1 VGQKYQFHQKEC
13 GVDKMAN
20 PVWSLTNRTI
30 DNRGTKSNPALT
42 TVTPTNQQGWETLRT
57 YRDGSTVQYKI
68 DPQGRVGYR
77 DGRNGNQYA
86 NLQQFAD
93 QLAGENSTS
102 FIQNYINRLKTDIT
116 GVLTTRTQNTIP
128 SQAAP
133 PSKTGIGTSPDN
145 TNNQN
150 ADGTPGDPGGSPA
163 IFDISSNN
171 FQKDEEFKNKTWLV
185 YPKDMN
191 RSQDRIV
198 ITQRRYIATNA
209 FSEGKINVNAFSQ
222 ERFKEPP
229 TKEQLLGTVILP
241 MPNDIS
247 ETNVTAWGEDSLS
260 SLAALV
266 GGAALGSV
274 KSLADFDI
282 DKTIK
287 DIQGAASTALD
298 KNSSANETIKQLLTL
313 NAAAAVTKKFGININ
328 PEAFRSRITGT
339 AINPNLELLFQGP
352 KLRSF
357 AFQFKMSPRNQDEAK
372 NIRYIIKF
380 FKKGMAAKRNFTDS
394 KAAYFLGTPNVFDI
408 NFKSGDTELG
418 SIGKIK
424 TCALQQC
431 VVNYTPDGFY
441 AAYEDTQKNA
451 GGSQPIAVTMTLAFT
466 ELTPLYNDNYEDSDT
481 VGWDKLEDGPTGKP
495 AAPPP
500 PPPAA
505 PGPAGQ
511 ATSPTRTLIQG
522 TGQSQPSL
530 GLPGV

>member
-1 VGQKYQFHQKEC
+1 MATPPAGWKQSDPNSPGIYTNNSLRLIDKDKFLRPISVVANDINGSYMVYEKTTFGNKLLYQIDKNSNKNLDKKRFEDITI
-13 GVDKMAN
+13 VDKKIEKD
-20 PVWSLTNRTI
+20 V
-30 DNRGTKSNPALT
+30 
-42 TVTPTNQQGWETLRT
+42 
-57 YRDGSTVQYKI
+57 YKL
-68 DPQGRVGYR
+68 V
-77 DGRNGNQYA
+77 
-86 NLQQFAD
+86 
-93 QLAGENSTS
+93 
-102 FIQNYINRLKTDIT
+102 
-116 GVLTTRTQNTIP
+116 QNTGIKDNIEALNN
-128 SQAAP
+128 SKVYKHLAQVQQP
-133 PSKTGIGTSPDN
+133 PPPGRLGIGTSPDN

-150 ADGTPGDPGGSPA
+150 PDNADPASSPA
-163 IFDISSNN
+163 VFDISSNN
-171 FQKDEEFKNKTWLV
+171 FQNDEEFSNKDWLK

-191 RSQDRIV
+191 PSQDRIV

-209 FSEGKINVNAFSQ
+209 FSEGKISENAISQ

-266 GGAALGSV
+266 GGAALGV
-274 KSLADFDI
+274 VGGLGAGNFDKI
-282 DKTIK
+282 GKAANEAIKTTLNK
-287 DIQGAASTALD
+287 ESG
-298 KNSSANETIKQLLTL
+298 ANETIKQLLTL
-313 NAAAAVTKKFGININ
+313 NAAAEVTKKFGININ

-495 AAPPP
+495 AAAAPPA
-500 PPPAA
+500 AA

-511 ATSPTRTLIQG
+511 ATSPTRTQSQG
-522 TGQSQPSL
+522 TGPNQPSL
-530 GLPGV
+530 GLPPAN

>member
-1 VGQKYQFHQKEC
+1 
-13 GVDKMAN
+13 MAAIV
-20 PVWSLTNRTI
+20 P
-30 DNRGTKSNPALT
+30 
-42 TVTPTNQQGWETLRT
+42 
-57 YRDGSTVQYKI
+57 
-68 DPQGRVGYR
+68 VGYQNL
-77 DGRNGNQYA
+77 GNGVW
-86 NLQQFAD
+86 
-93 QLAGENSTS
+93 G
-102 FIQNYINRLKTDIT
+102 TDIT
-116 GVLTTRTQNTIP
+116 IKGKAFQVVVNPTTEQKWIYEKDTFGNGKPLFTILP
-128 SQAAP
+128 SGDPTSKGDKFSYHERRSALDAAGIGPGLLYDTLKQQTTWSNVKGTLPAP
-133 PSKTGIGTSPDN
+133 PGRSGIGTSPDN

-150 ADGTPGDPGGSPA
+150 PDNSDPASSPA
-163 IFDISSNN
+163 VFDISSNN
-171 FQKDEEFKNKTWLV
+171 FQNDEEFSNKDWLK

-191 RSQDRIV
+191 LSQDRIV

-209 FSEGKINVNAFSQ
+209 FSEGKINENAISQ

-266 GGAALGSV
+266 GGAALGV
-274 KSLADFDI
+274 AGGLGAGNFDKI
-282 DKTIK
+282 GKAANEAIKTTLNK
-287 DIQGAASTALD
+287 ESG
-298 KNSSANETIKQLLTL
+298 ANETIKQLLTL
-313 NAAAAVTKKFGININ
+313 NAASAVTKKFGININ

-357 AFQFKMSPRNQDEAK
+357 AFQFKMSPRSWEEAR

-380 FKKGMAAKRNFTDS
+380 FKKGMAAKRNFTDA

-408 NFKSGDTELG
+408 NFKSGNTELG

-431 VVNYTPDGFY
+431 TVNYTPDGFY

-451 GGSQPIAVTMTLAFT
+451 AGGSQPIAVTITLAFT

-481 VGWDKLEDGPTGKP
+481 VGWDVLNDGPTGTPSTSSP
-495 AAPPP
+495 APSPSP
-500 PPPAA
+500 
-505 PGPAGQ
+505 
-511 ATSPTRTLIQG
+511 SPTGQPTAAQQREAGEALIKSGAGASPAQTLIK
-522 TGQSQPSL
+522 SAS
-530 GLPGV
+530 

>member
-1 VGQKYQFHQKEC
+1 
-13 GVDKMAN
+13 MAN

-57 YRDGSTVQYKI
+57 YSDGSIVQYKI

-77 DGRNGNQYA
+77 DGLNGNQYA

-93 QLAGENSTS
+93 QLAGEKSTS

-163 IFDISSNN
+163 IFDVTSAI
-171 FQKDEEFKNKTWLV
+171 FQEDKGFKNSSWLK
-185 YPKDMN
+185 YPEDMH
-191 RSQDRIV
+191 RTQDRIV
-198 ITQRRYIATNA
+198 ITQRRYVATNA
-209 FSEGKINVNAFSQ
+209 FSGEINVNAFSQ
-222 ERFKEPP
+222 ERFKSEP
-229 TKEQLLGTVILP
+229 TKEQLLGVVTLP

-266 GGAALGSV
+266 GGAALGV
-274 KSLADFDI
+274 VGGLGAGDFDKI
-282 DKTIK
+282 GKDANEAIKTTLNK
-287 DIQGAASTALD
+287 ESG
-298 KNSSANETIKQLLTL
+298 ANETIKQLLTL

-481 VGWDKLEDGPTGKP
+481 VGWDKLEDGPTGEP

-500 PPPAA
+500 PPPAN
-505 PGPAGQ
+505 
-511 ATSPTRTLIQG
+511 
-522 TGQSQPSL
+522 
-530 GLPGV
+530 

>member
-1 VGQKYQFHQKEC
+1 MTIPNGWDKVGTSDFYSATITRNK
-13 GVDKMAN
+13 N
-20 PVWSLTNRTI
+20 TNREFQYQVDVNIKDGTRAI
-30 DNRGTKSNPALT
+30 YSVDPLGRTPVISYDNQGKVINKYPAFDNISKLPYGQAKLADA
-42 TVTPTNQQGWETLRT
+42 VYN
-57 YRDGSTVQYKI
+57 S
-68 DPQGRVGYR
+68 RV
-77 DGRNGNQYA
+77 A
-86 NLQQFAD
+86 ASEFLSKAASPAD
-93 QLAGENSTS
+93 
-102 FIQNYINRLKTDIT
+102 LKT
-116 GVLTTRTQNTIP
+116 LETTKEYKLRLGNTQP
-128 SQAAP
+128 AP
-133 PSKTGIGTSPDN
+133 PGRLGIGTSPDN

-150 ADGTPGDPGGSPA
+150 PDNADPASSPA
-163 IFDISSNN
+163 VFDISSNN

-209 FSEGKINVNAFSQ
+209 FSEGKINENAISQ

-247 ETNVTAWGEDSLS
+247 ETNMTAWGEDSLS

-282 DKTIK
+282 DKTSK
-287 DIQGAASTALD
+287 YIQGAASTALN
-298 KNSSANETIKQLLTL
+298 KESGANETIKQLLTL
-313 NAAAAVTKKFGININ
+313 NAASAVTKKFGININ